1 MNRLNK
7 IKHDFI
13 YKGEKFISLGRNSI
27 FINNKHLEIVMYN
40 DSYKSLF
47 VIEEKKIKLYY
58 NINPYKSNENIYHIT
73 LSQFDKV
80 NWKMIKPQINSD
92 DLFFEELNQEELFI
106 HKDKTFYLKDNIIY
120 PIFRFYSD
128 SRISEYNQYPHLH
141 TSLRCQSMPSTFLYS
156 WRLKFAN
163 TRSHIIQDSTTKKK
177 ENYRLN
183 FCKSCEENIDCHKI
197 LGSKISY
204 DLSEISN

>member
-1 MNRLNK
+1 MNRIYK

-27 FINNKHLEIVMYN
+27 IVNNKYLEIVMYN
-40 DSYKSLF
+40 DNYKCLF
-47 VIEEKKIKLYY
+47 VIEEKIFKLYY
-58 NINPYKSNENIYHIT
+58 NINPYKYNENIYHIT
-73 LSQFDKV
+73 LSQFNEV
-80 NWKMIKPQINSD
+80 NWKIITPYRNSD
-92 DLFFEELNQEELFI
+92 DLFFEELKQEEMFI
-106 HKDKTFYLKDNIIY
+106 HKDKTFYLKDNIIF

-141 TSLRCQSMPSTFLYS
+141 TSLRCQSMPSNFLYNF
-156 WRLKFAN
+156 RLKFTN

-177 ENYRLN
+177 VNYKLN

-197 LGSKISY
+197 LSSKISY